1 MHRLAFLLLAA
12 GALLCADVNE
22 DLLSAA
28 RNGDLDAVKAL
39 VEKGASIEA
48 KTPYGQTPLYL
59 AAMSGR
65 DSVVQFLLDKGA
77 KTDIT
82 DSFYGASMLDFVL
95 ERKHYAVAKMLIAR
109 GNGNIDDELKEAGD
123 SGRADLVGVVL
134 AKGKPSQAALDAVYE
149 GALAEK
155 RGAVAESLKKAG
167 AHEPAPAFVVDPK
180 VLESYAGT
188 YKTEQ
193 IPRYQSIRQGR
204 RAISAGRRPA
214 CIHAEA
220 EDCDHLHVLVGE
232 CRGRF

>member
-1 MHRLAFLLLAA
+1 MA
-12 GALLCADVNE
+12 
-22 DLLSAA
+22 
-28 RNGDLDAVKAL
+28 
-39 VEKGASIEA
+39 
-48 KTPYGQTPLYL
+48 TPLYL

-123 SGRADLVGVVL
+123 SGQADLVGVVL

-193 IPRYQSIRQGR
+193 FPDIKAFVKDGALYLQAAGQ
-204 RAISAGRRPA
+204 RAFTLRPKTATIFTFSAANVEVDFDAPGGFTLKQA
-214 CIHAEA
+214 GMTLKFKKAASH
-220 EDCDHLHVLVGE
+220 
-232 CRGRF
+232 